1 MEQTRRQAGKERRRA
16 QWRAVLAEAAASG
29 LSIRQF
35 RERNNLSEGYFDRWR
50 HRLEL
55 EHRAESLKRSGTKP
69 EARFAL
75 VRTEPGSASAQ
86 ASSGEIELVLDRGW
100 LLRIRSGVD
109 EATLRSVL
117 AALAV
122 AR

>member
-1 MEQTRRQAGKERRRA
+1 MEQTRRQAAKAQRRA
-16 QWRAVLAEAAASG
+16 HWRAVVAEATASG

-35 RERNNLSEGYFDRWR
+35 CERNHINESHFYHWR
-50 HRLEL
+50 RRLEL
-55 EHRAESLKRSGTKP
+55 EDRAEVRKGSAAKA

-75 VRTEPGSASAQ
+75 VRTEPGNGSAHA
-86 ASSGEIELVLDRGW
+86 GPGDMELVLDRGW
-100 LLRIRSGVD
+100 LLRIRRGVE

-117 AALAV
+117 AALAA

>member
-1 MEQTRRQAGKERRRA
+1 MEQTRRQAGKEQRRA

-55 EHRAESLKRSGTKP
+55 EDRAESLKETGTKP
-69 EARFAL
+69 EARFVL
-75 VRTEPGSASAQ
+75 VRTEPGNASAQ
-86 ASSGEIELVLDRGW
+86 ARSGEIELVLDRGW
-100 LLRIRSGVD
+100 LLRIRRGLD

-117 AALAV
+117 VELAA

>member
-1 MEQTRRQAGKERRRA
+1 MEQTRRQAGKEQRRA

-35 RERNNLSEGYFDRWR
+35 CERNSLSEGFFYDWR

-55 EHRAESLKRSGTKP
+55 EDRAESLKRSGTKP

-100 LLRIRSGVD
+100 LLRIRRGVD

-117 AALAV
+117 AALAA

>member
-1 MEQTRRQAGKERRRA
+1 MAGSGGQCWRR
-16 QWRAVLAEAAASG
+16 AASG
-29 LSIRQF
+29 LSMRQF
-35 RERNNLSEGYFDRWR
+35 CERNHISEGHFHHWR

-55 EHRAESLKRSGTKP
+55 EDRAESLKRSGTKP

-75 VRTEPGSASAQ
+75 VRTEPGNGSAQ
-86 ASSGEIELVLDRGW
+86 ASFSEIELVLERGW
-100 LLRIRSGVD
+100 LLRIRRGVD

-117 AALAV
+117 AALAA

>member
-1 MEQTRRQAGKERRRA
+1 MEQTRRRAAKEQRRA
-16 QWRAVLAEAAASG
+16 QWRAVVAEAAASG

-35 RERNNLSEGYFDRWR
+35 CERDSINEGYFYHWR

-55 EHRAESLKRSGTKP
+55 EDRAAGWKETPAKP
-69 EARFAL
+69 EVRFAL
-75 VRTEPGSASAQ
+75 VRTEPGNGPAHADP
-86 ASSGEIELVLDRGW
+86 GEIELVLDRGW
-100 LLRIRSGVD
+100 LLRIRRGVD

-117 AALAV
+117 VALAV

>member
-1 MEQTRRQAGKERRRA
+1 MEQTGRQSAKERRRA
-16 QWRAVLAEAAASG
+16 QWRAVVAEAAASG

-35 RERNNLSEGYFDRWR
+35 CERGGIQEGHFYHWR

-55 EHRAESLKRSGTKP
+55 EDRGEGRKGIPAKR

-75 VRTEPGSASAQ
+75 VRTEPGSCSAH
-86 ASSGEIELVLDRGW
+86 ADAGEIELVLERGW
-100 LLRIRSGVD
+100 LLRIRRGVD

-117 AALAV
+117 AALA
-122 AR
+122 AGR